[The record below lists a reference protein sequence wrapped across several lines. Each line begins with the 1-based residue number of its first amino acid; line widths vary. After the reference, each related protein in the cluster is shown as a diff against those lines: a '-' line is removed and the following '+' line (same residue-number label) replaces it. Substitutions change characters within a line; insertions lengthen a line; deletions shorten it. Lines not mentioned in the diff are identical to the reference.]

1 MADVSVKALKNGP
14 YEVSGGAKLF
24 DHQDNEYPE
33 DQFGPSFS
41 LPLRHSKSKPFC
53 DGSHADVDL
62 RPKKP
67 QARQNRSI
75 GSLTI
80 KSL

>member
-33 DQFGPSFS
+33 DQ
-41 LPLRHSKSKPFC
+41 L
-53 DGSHADVDL
+53 DL
-62 RPKKP
+62 FLSAAAAFAE
-67 QARQNRSI
+67 QTV
-75 GSLTI
+75 L
-80 KSL
+80 